1 MSFFGYVVTYYDEYG
16 DCTDKIARGSLAAE
30 NYKDAINV
38 LENYYG
44 SGMIDCVCIRE
55 LSDSPVQEEFAS
67 DNKEDYGEFCKDL
80 MNEKT
85 EF

>member
-38 LENYYG
+38 LENY
-44 SGMIDCVCIRE
+44 
-55 LSDSPVQEEFAS
+55 QFAS

-85 EF
+85 EFQEEFYGI